1 MFNVS
6 VEETLIISQWLLEGK
21 VPVRPK
27 PRLLG
32 RTLSRRG
39 SQFKFP
45 STAEMEKKK
54 PGLLKKRL
62 SRSSSSFYLPSNN
75 EIATKLD
82 VKKKTVPSLQRRL
95 SRTGSSFNL
104 SAIGDSSKSSS
115 TDSVGIHV
123 KKRFSRSLSRSMS
136 TMNVM
141 KSNHDPRTTQIDNN
155 SNSSRSSSSST
166 NRGKKEEY
174 SKEGGEK
181 SMKKKLRRLAS
192 RSAST
197 MSFSSSKTSKS
208 DEKNRQLPLKRL
220 DSRSASSMNFF
231 IAKNEEKIKH
241 LPLRRLASRSASSMN
256 LMTTKDAANENA
268 EKPRHRKLRRLSSRS
283 ASSMN
288 FLEAEKLDH
297 RGDSPEVRELEK
309 QKKFHMML
317 ARCSSRTGSSLN
329 LVLNSEHVHY
339 SDYDNEL
346 YPTEEAADGMGLGST
361 VEESID
367 EESAMNLYSERAP
380 QDFVG
385 NPAENIKQTKQFRR
399 LKSRSAITFSARCRS
414 AVAGSTKLKNLPK
427 EGKAKLCG
435 QQSLSRSS
443 CGSVEDKSL
452 LNGSKKTKPV
462 RRTMSRSGSTFHL
475 PALKQT
481 ITKSGEMSEKKA
493 AQGFFRRKMSK
504 SVISANL
511 VSENAVEYYEN
522 GKKTSNDAPPKLRR
536 QLSRRITRVGSTF
549 ALPLSMIEN
558 GESESQDLQSQFR
571 RGPPKMAKS
580 GKMARQLTRTASS
593 FRMAHGY
600 DNNDVASNTS
610 SKKSRKKGKKSMRRK
625 KKSNYRVRTPD
636 ESEFLVSSGEGSGS
650 SSESSEESYE
660 EEQSLEQ
667 MERPEELYVQHR
679 KLLRR
684 LSRSAIGIRLPEL
697 PSGDLYSKRQE
708 TVVERRELFS
718 QLPTISHSLGRSTS
732 SEKAPTPSLDAKKSS
747 QSENPPVGG
756 ATINQHAPDSE
767 TLTQSSEKVH
777 AYSVNDAKSPGLNT
791 ADEEMT
797 EMLKDKMAHDNLEL
811 RKEAPSGEKESVLK
825 KKRAFQKA
833 RVLSRILMK
842 CKPKQKS
849 SDASKNASKNNQAI
863 SGKVKVKLSATQK
876 LLTKKSSKRIVGNT
890 GESSPKEVN
899 SASSSL
905 DSGEEKN
912 PKQAQEK
919 DGTKEPKPPAGRP
932 PKKESLQVSLLKNK
946 AIRRLKLL
954 RSDSGST
961 SKTPPDSPGQEKS
974 TSPTKKITRKG
985 KNSLKQSLGAENSL
999 DSPPIS
1005 PKTPESPTSPKTPKS
1020 PRPSTLWRRST
1031 KASIDNNDT
1040 KKSPL
1045 TRGKSVMGIQ
1055 KGAARPGS
1063 SFQKN
1068 RKTETESESGTGGS
1082 RSKVKDKSFR
1092 SRKGLVRQLSRV
1104 SSYFKIPDQSKEET
1118 RRGSLGQINENQL
1131 LLDNDTTAATA
1142 LGMDDPV
1149 RVSIDVDTAYS
1160 LTRFTLK
1167 HLTLCADIIHNHDGL
1182 QDSKVP
1188 EQARTGD
1195 LDI

>member
-27 PRLLG
+27 PRPFG

-45 STAEMEKKK
+45 SKAEMEKKK

-82 VKKKTVPSLQRRL
+82 GKKKTVPSLQRRL

-104 SAIGDSSKSSS
+104 STMSDLSKSSS
-115 TDSVGIHV
+115 ADSVGIHV

-141 KSNHDPRTTQIDNN
+141 RSNHDPRTAQIDNN

-197 MSFSSSKTSKS
+197 MSFSSSKTLKS

-220 DSRSASSMNFF
+220 DSRSASSMNLY

-256 LMTTKDAANENA
+256 LMTTKDSANENA

-288 FLEAEKLDH
+288 FLEAKKLDH
-297 RGDSPEVRELEK
+297 RGNSPEVRELEK

-346 YPTEEAADGMGLGST
+346 YPTEEAANGMGLGST

-367 EESAMNLYSERAP
+367 EETAMNLYSERAP

-385 NPAENIKQTKQFRR
+385 NPAENIKQTKQ
-399 LKSRSAITFSARCRS
+399 SRSAITFSARCRS
-414 AVAGSTKLKNLPK
+414 AVAGGSKLKNVSK
-427 EGKAKLCG
+427 EVKAKLCG

-493 AQGFFRRKMSK
+493 AHGLLRRKMSK

-511 VSENAVEYYEN
+511 VSENVSAMEYYEN

-536 QLSRRITRVGSTF
+536 QLSRRISRVGSTF
-549 ALPLSMIEN
+549 ALPLSMIQN
-558 GESESQDLQSQFR
+558 GESESQDLPSQFR

-593 FRMAHGY
+593 FRMAHGN
-600 DNNDVASNTS
+600 DNNDVVSNTS
-610 SKKSRKKGKKSMRRK
+610 SKKSRKKGKKSVRRK
-625 KKSNYRVRTPD
+625 KKSNNRVRTPD

-660 EEQSLEQ
+660 DEQSLEQ

-747 QSENPPVGG
+747 LSANPPEGG
-756 ATINQHAPDSE
+756 AIINQCAPGSE
-767 TLTQSSEKVH
+767 QLQETNEKVH
-777 AYSVNDAKSPGLNT
+777 ASSVDEAQLPGLNT
-791 ADEEMT
+791 AEGNNAVKESREMS
-797 EMLKDKMAHDNLEL
+797 ENKMVHDNLEF

-842 CKPKQKS
+842 CKPKQKA

-876 LLTKKSSKRIVGNT
+876 LLTKKSSKRMVGNT

-1045 TRGKSVMGIQ
+1045 TKGKSVMGIQ

-1131 LLDNDTTAATA
+1131 LLDTDTTAAGP
-1142 LGMDDPV
+1142 GMDDPV
-1149 RVSIDVDTAYS
+1149 RVSINVDTAYS
-1160 LTRFTLK
+1160 LTCFTLK
-1167 HLTLCADIIHNHDGL
+1167 HLTLCAVL
-1182 QDSKVP
+1182 RTTSKNLM
-1188 EQARTGD
+1188 EG
-1195 LDI
+1195 